1 MTVQNVGDT
10 DLAAR
15 DDSIIKAKDHDSRVP
30 LIFCSKDHAQL
41 QRASPSLPLPLTH
54 TSPSPSLSPSLS
66 SAGLPS
72 AAGFAGEQRMHAV
85 GR

>member
-30 LIFCSKDHAQL
+30 LIFCSKDPAQL
-41 QRASPSLPLPLTH
+41 QRACPSLPLPLPLTH
-54 TSPSPSLSPSLS
+54 TSPSPSPSLS
-66 SAGLPS
+66 SAGPPS
-72 AAGFAGEQRMHAV
+72 PAGFAGEPRMHAV

>member
-1 MTVQNVGDT
+1 MTVQNVGDI

-15 DDSIIKAKDHDSRVP
+15 DDSMIKAKDHDSRVP

-54 TSPSPSLSPSLS
+54 TSPSPSLS
-66 SAGLPS
+66 SAGPPS
-72 AAGFAGEQRMHAV
+72 PAGFAGEPRMHAV